1 MNIYLLNNKRIEGQ
15 PLNSQILKASTRTS
29 EFPEGIIVKV
39 LYVTENGFP
48 SIRCWIKE
56 YGAYN
61 YPQTLMLEN
70 SWQDGQVHWFST
82 CCSGGFTL
90 DRWHEMLEA
99 LKPTGKV
106 LLLEYRLDGETARHI
121 KIDHRMSVKQVKSEW
136 LPAGFELLEL
146 EEFLPTQHL
155 FIFGKAKPKE

>member
-48 SIRCWIKE
+48 YIRCWVKDCRSH
-56 YGAYN
+56 

-70 SWQDGQVHWFST
+70 SWHDDRVHWFNT
-82 CCSGGFTL
+82 CCSGAFTL
-90 DRWHEMLEA
+90 DKWHEMLEA
-99 LKPTGKV
+99 LKPVERWMEQALENNRMKLKGK
-106 LLLEYRLDGETARHI
+106 I
-121 KIDHRMSVKQVKSEW
+121 KLKNVGRTYSQAV
-136 LPAGFELLEL
+136 
-146 EEFLPTQHL
+146 
-155 FIFGKAKPKE
+155 

>member
-29 EFPEGIIVKV
+29 EFPEGIIAKV

-56 YGAYN
+56 HDHFVG

-70 SWQDGQVHWFST
+70 SWQDGQVHWFNT
-82 CCSGGFTL
+82 CCSGAFTL
-90 DRWHEMLEA
+90 DKWHEMLEA
-99 LKPTGKV
+99 LKPVQRWMEQT
-106 LLLEYRLDGETARHI
+106 LATNQMRQNARQTY
-121 KIDHRMSVKQVKSEW
+121 SQAV
-136 LPAGFELLEL
+136 
-146 EEFLPTQHL
+146 
-155 FIFGKAKPKE
+155 

>member
-29 EFPEGIIVKV
+29 DFPEGIIVKV
-39 LYVTENGFP
+39 LYITENGFP

-70 SWQDGQVHWFST
+70 SWHDDRVHWFNT
-82 CCSGGFTL
+82 CCSGAFTL
-90 DRWHEMLEA
+90 DKWHEMLEA
-99 LKPTGKV
+99 LKPV
-106 LLLEYRLDGETARHI
+106 VRWIEQALEYNRRKQNARQTYCQA
-121 KIDHRMSVKQVKSEW
+121 V
-136 LPAGFELLEL
+136 
-146 EEFLPTQHL
+146 
-155 FIFGKAKPKE
+155 

>member
-39 LYVTENGFP
+39 LYITENGFP

-56 YGAYN
+56 HDHFVG

-70 SWQDGQVHWFST
+70 SWQDGQVHWFNT
-82 CCSGGFTL
+82 CCSGAFTL
-90 DRWHEMLEA
+90 DKWHEMLEA
-99 LKPTGKV
+99 LKPVQRWMEQT
-106 LLLEYRLDGETARHI
+106 LATNQMRQNARQTY
-121 KIDHRMSVKQVKSEW
+121 SQAV
-136 LPAGFELLEL
+136 
-146 EEFLPTQHL
+146 
-155 FIFGKAKPKE
+155 

>member
-39 LYVTENGFP
+39 LYLTENGFP

-56 YGAYN
+56 HDHFVG

-70 SWQDGQVHWFST
+70 SWQDGQVHWFNT
-82 CCSGGFTL
+82 CCSGAFTL
-90 DRWHEMLEA
+90 DKWHEMLEA
-99 LKPTGKV
+99 LKPVQRWMEQT
-106 LLLEYRLDGETARHI
+106 LATNQMRQNARQTY
-121 KIDHRMSVKQVKSEW
+121 SQAV
-136 LPAGFELLEL
+136 
-146 EEFLPTQHL
+146 
-155 FIFGKAKPKE
+155 

>member
-29 EFPEGIIVKV
+29 DFPEGIIVKV
-39 LYVTENGFP
+39 LYITENGFP

-70 SWQDGQVHWFST
+70 SWQNGDEIHWFNT
-82 CCSGGFTL
+82 CCSGAFTL
-90 DRWHEMLEA
+90 DKWHEMLEA
-99 LKPTGKV
+99 LKPVERWAEEALTYNRRKQNARQT
-106 LLLEYRLDGETARHI
+106 YRQA
-121 KIDHRMSVKQVKSEW
+121 V
-136 LPAGFELLEL
+136 
-146 EEFLPTQHL
+146 
-155 FIFGKAKPKE
+155 

>member
-29 EFPEGIIVKV
+29 EFPEGIIAKV

-70 SWQDGQVHWFST
+70 SWNGDHIHWFNT
-82 CCSGGFTL
+82 CCSGAFTL
-90 DRWHEMLEA
+90 DKWHEMLEA
-99 LKPTGKV
+99 LKPVERWMEQALTYNRRKQNARQT
-106 LLLEYRLDGETARHI
+106 YRQA
-121 KIDHRMSVKQVKSEW
+121 V
-136 LPAGFELLEL
+136 
-146 EEFLPTQHL
+146 
-155 FIFGKAKPKE
+155 

>member
-39 LYVTENGFP
+39 LYLTENGFP

-70 SWQDGQVHWFST
+70 SWHDDRVHWFNT
-82 CCSGGFTL
+82 CCSGAFTL
-90 DRWHEMLEA
+90 DKWHEMLEA
-99 LKPTGKV
+99 LKPVERWMEQALANNRIKQN
-106 LLLEYRLDGETARHI
+106 ARQTY
-121 KIDHRMSVKQVKSEW
+121 SQAV
-136 LPAGFELLEL
+136 
-146 EEFLPTQHL
+146 
-155 FIFGKAKPKE
+155 